1 MAGDRLKKNKK
12 SMVQGVANEVEPEIR
27 DTNEVE
33 FQEKSALE
41 AEVEILRA

>member
-12 SMVQGVANEVEPEIR
+12 SVVQGVVNEVEPEIR
-27 DTNEVE
+27 DTNEEE

-41 AEVEILRA
+41 AEVEILRV